1 MIFNSVS
8 GELYD
13 GVKGINVIPC
23 FYKLEYI
30 EWKDRG
36 EGLGAPVAIYDSSSD
51 IMSKTTPM
59 QTTKIDYLTVIISR
73 RLHLT
78 LL

>member
-1 MIFNSVS
+1 M
-8 GELYD
+8 EERY
-13 GVKGINVIPC
+13 NVIPC

-51 IMSKTTPM
+51 IMSKTNPM
-59 QTTKIDYLTVIISR
+59 QTTKIDYQTVIILR